1 MGNIVDGS
9 SNTLMIGEKSTSTR
23 RDIAAFWAYSYLSYS
38 MGHTVEHPLSINNDI
53 EACLNLASQM
63 GVWGGGACCNS
74 WGSFHPGVIQ
84 FVLADGSTRAISEN
98 VDLTV
103 LCDLSTIGG
112 GEAAN
117 MP

>member
-1 MGNIVDGS
+1 
-9 SNTLMIGEKSTSTR
+9 
-23 RDIAAFWAYSYLSYS
+23 

-53 EACLNLASQM
+53 ETCLTLAAEM

-84 FVLADGSTRAISEN
+84 FAMVDGSARAISTN
-98 VDLTV
+98 IDLTV
-103 LCDLSTIGG
+103 LCGLSTIQGA
-112 GEAAN
+112 EPLQ